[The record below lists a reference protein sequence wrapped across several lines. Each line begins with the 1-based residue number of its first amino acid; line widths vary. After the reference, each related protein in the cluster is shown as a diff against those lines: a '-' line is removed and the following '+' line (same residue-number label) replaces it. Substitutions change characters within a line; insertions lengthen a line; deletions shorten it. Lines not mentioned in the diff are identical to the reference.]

1 MLYEYKGSELG
12 KCLHTDIKTC
22 THDTHMLDICD
33 TDSINSLRRERR
45 QEKRR
50 HETPTTLRESQSDP
64 PTSDYPQHL
73 ASSCYES
80 FSFEFISL
88 K

>member
-1 MLYEYKGSELG
+1 MREKFFKTIEIKKTSMLYEYKGSELG

-45 QEKRR
+45 QEERR
-50 HETPTTLRESQSDP
+50 HETPTTPRESQSDP
-64 PTSDYPQHL
+64 PTSDYPAL
-73 ASSCYES
+73 D
-80 FSFEFISL
+80 
-88 K
+88 